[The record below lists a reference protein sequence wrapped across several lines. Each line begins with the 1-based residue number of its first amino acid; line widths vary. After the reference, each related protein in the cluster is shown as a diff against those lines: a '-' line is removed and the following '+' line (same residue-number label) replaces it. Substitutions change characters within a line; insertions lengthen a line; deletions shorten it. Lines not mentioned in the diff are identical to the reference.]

1 MTTGYSPFL
10 SFNVTDLDA
19 TVNKLLSLGA
29 QLDGPIRYPAV
40 GRTAA
45 LRAPD
50 GHMIGLHEP
59 ADTEPQ

>member
-1 MTTGYSPFL
+1 MSTGYSPFL

-19 TVNKLLSLGA
+19 TVTTLLSLGA
-29 QLDGPIRYPAV
+29 TLDGPIRFPIV

-59 ADTEPQ
+59 AEH